1 MTIINFDKIIGEE
14 YKTITN
20 NIYCLNHHSNTLIV
34 GKTNSGK
41 TNILFNLITQ
51 NSIYENIFIY
61 TSNIDDKYSWLKSKF
76 KNDAHI
82 FINEIN
88 FDKISKDNINLVIFD
103 DLVFSN
109 KKISEFFTK
118 SRKSNVSCVF
128 ISHRYFYLDRLLRNN
143 LDYIIFTKLDK
154 KEIRLIYNDI
164 GLHIS
169 LKEFEKLNN
178 DLEKYNFIVIDK
190 FNEYDFMRIRKN
202 IDEIYISNNI

>member
-1 MTIINFDKIIGEE
+1 MTIINFDKIIGIE

-20 NIYCLNHHSNTLIV
+20 NIYCLNHPSNTLIV
-34 GKTNSGK
+34 GKNNSGK

-61 TSNIDDKYSWLKSKF
+61 TSNIDDKYSWLKNKF

-118 SRKSNVSCVF
+118 PRKPNVSCVF

-164 GLHIS
+164 GLHIN